1 LLVLYNPPFAS
12 EEEIMLKQLG
22 RLERTRSIIII
33 GFAVLMAVSLI
44 VFYAPG
50 RNTNNVEPS
59 KNTEVIAKVNGDE
72 ITVAQVAQLKE
83 NYTQMFGGRISLA
96 QLGGNKRFLDGLIRD
111 RVVAQE
117 AARLG
122 LAASDAEVADK
133 IRKQFSDASGQF
145 VGLDRYKE
153 SVTARYGSME
163 LFERNV
169 RDEIALEK
177 LKAFVTAAVRVSD
190 QEVQDDYKRKNTDLD
205 VSYVVVSPEKLAEK
219 IQVSDDELKSYYEQH
234 KTDYRYLESQKKV
247 RYLYIDQEK
256 AGAKVAISD
265 KDLRDEYDKLPPQVK
280 EGGVKIQQILLKVA
294 RKDLDPQVEAKAKDL
309 IAKARAA
316 SPDTSE
322 KVFAD
327 LARGNSED
335 AATAKTGG
343 YLARP
348 YKKNPNKVDA
358 LYDRAVDMQPG
369 DVSDIPIKYGG
380 NWYIL
385 RRGDSVPKSFEEA
398 KPELLVSLRN
408 RKGYTVAATLAS
420 RAQSLLKETKDV
432 QKAAQEFA
440 AEANMKP
447 ADMIKETPFIKPGDD
462 VPGIGSSQ
470 QFEAVVAPLNNP
482 GDVGD
487 LTGIKGGFAIPLLIE
502 KREPRVP
509 DFDEVK
515 NKVAEALKQERA
527 KQQLEQ
533 KARELA
539 TAVNTA
545 ADLQTAGEKAGFEAA
560 SDSGFKLG
568 SPLGK
573 AGTSPALDDAV
584 YALKAGEVTKTPVK
598 VGDSWVIVGVK
609 SRTEADLAEFAKQ
622 RDQLTQTMVGERQ
635 NQVFDDYVA
644 AVTQRLKQAGKIK
657 IYTDVLNGMEED
669 EPVAAPAP
677 RPQFP
682 IPTK

>member
-1 LLVLYNPPFAS
+1 
-12 EEEIMLKQLG
+12 M
-22 RLERTRSIIII
+22 
-33 GFAVLMAVSLI
+33 
-44 VFYAPG
+44 VFSAPG
-50 RNTNNVEPS
+50 RNTNDVEPS
-59 KNTEVIAKVNGDE
+59 KSTEVIAKVNGDE

-111 RVVAQE
+111 RVVSQE

-145 VGLDRYKE
+145 VGMDRYKE

-234 KTDYRYLESQKKV
+234 KTDYRYLEPQKKV
-247 RYLYIDQEK
+247 RYLFIDQEK
-256 AGAKVAISD
+256 AGAKVAIQD
-265 KDLRDEYDKLPPQVK
+265 KDLRDEYDKLPPQAK

-316 SPDTSE
+316 SPDTGE

-335 AATAKTGG
+335 AATAKSGG
-343 YLARP
+343 YLPRP

-369 DVSDIPIKYGG
+369 DVSDIPIRYGG

-385 RRGDSVPKSFEEA
+385 RRGESVPKSFEEA
-398 KPELLVSLRN
+398 KPELLASLRN
-408 RKGYTVAATLAS
+408 RKGYTVAATLAT
-420 RAQSLLKETKDV
+420 RAQSRLKETKDV
-432 QKAAQEFA
+432 QKVAQEIA

-447 ADMIKETPFIKPGDD
+447 AEMIKETPFIKPGDD

-470 QFEAVVAPLNNP
+470 QFEAVLAPLNNP
-482 GDVGD
+482 GDIGE
-487 LTGIKGGFAIPLLIE
+487 LTGVKGGFAIPSLIE
-502 KREPRVP
+502 KREPRIP

-515 NKVAEALKQERA
+515 TKVAEAMKQERA

-533 KARELA
+533 KANELA
-539 TAVNTA
+539 AAINSA
-545 ADLQTAGEKAGFEAA
+545 ADVQTAGEKAGFEAA
-560 SDSGFKLG
+560 SDSGYKLG
-568 SPLGK
+568 APLGK
-573 AGTSPALDDAV
+573 AATSPALDDAV

-598 VGDSWVIVGVK
+598 VGDNWVIVGVK

-635 NQVFDDYVA
+635 TQVFDDYVA

-677 RPQFP
+677 RPQIP